1 MQKIYLEKAIDL
13 QNQLKE
19 LIALSVDESINYKIE
34 NEGIRAV
41 GNLIIKGEYLNTNK
55 EIFEETLELDI
66 LATFDKILDQRDFSI
81 KVEDFDYTIR
91 NGNIDVTIEAG
102 VHGVVSGED
111 RYVNDD
117 PVGEIENLIRDDSLL
132 HSDPL
137 SDVPELSST
146 RDSEANFTQY
156 NEASTTYQG
165 ESAMQT
171 EQPYQ
176 GAPAMGETPVYQGEK
191 AVQAEQVHQAAPA
204 MDTIPAY
211 QGGPAVQTNQVY
223 HQAPVM
229 QQASAYQGEPAMQRQ
244 PVTQEQSKTEQF
256 TREEE
261 THESAQEVA
270 ATVETPPLTV
280 AAVETPPVQ
289 VASVE
294 TPPVQAATKIE
305 KRDEDK
311 KIQEVAKDIDE
322 QLQETVYASKS
333 RPIFQDTT
341 DSVGTYYLYIVQ
353 EEDTYQT
360 IAERYA
366 SDEVAIKDYNQN
378 RDLEPGSV
386 LIIPYA
392 P

>member
-41 GNLIIKGEYLNTNK
+41 GNLIIKGEYLNINK

-117 PVGEIENLIRDDSLL
+117 PVEEIENLIRDDELL
-132 HSDPL
+132 QSDPL
-137 SDVPELSST
+137 SGGADFST
-146 RDSEANFTQY
+146 VRKTESKFTEY
-156 NEASTTYQG
+156 NEPTYQEEEAIQNQEKPAIQKQQAYQAASTVQKEQAYQGVPTLQKEPTYQG
-165 ESAMQT
+165 ESAMQKD
-171 EQPYQ
+171 
-176 GAPAMGETPVYQGEK
+176 PVYQDE
-191 AVQAEQVHQAAPA
+191 
-204 MDTIPAY
+204 T
-211 QGGPAVQTNQVY
+211 T
-223 HQAPVM
+223 
-229 QQASAYQGEPAMQRQ
+229 MQRN
-244 PVTQEQSKTEQF
+244 PTVQEEMKVEEIK
-256 TREEE
+256 REDEPIE
-261 THESAQEVA
+261 IVSEVA
-270 ATVETPPLTV
+270 

-289 VASVE
+289 
-294 TPPVQAATKIE
+294 AAIKVE

-322 QLQETVYASKS
+322 QLQETVYESKS

-366 SDEVAIKDYNQN
+366 GDEEAIIEYNQN
-378 RDLEPGSV
+378 RELEPGCV

>member
-41 GNLIIKGEYLNTNK
+41 GNLIIKGEYLNANK

-81 KVEDFDYTIR
+81 KVEDFDYKIR

-117 PVGEIENLIRDDSLL
+117 PVGDIENLIRDDQLL
-132 HSDPL
+132 QSDPL
-137 SDVPELSST
+137 VDVVSST
-146 RDSEANFTQY
+146 RETEMKFAEY
-156 NEASTTYQG
+156 NEPPVYSGEPAVQKEQVYQTSAMQQEPAYQG
-165 ESAMQT
+165 EPAMQQ
-171 EQPYQ
+171 E
-176 GAPAMGETPVYQGEK
+176 PVYQGE
-191 AVQAEQVHQAAPA
+191 PA
-204 MDTIPAY
+204 MQKEPTYQREPAMQKEPIY
-211 QGGPAVQTNQVY
+211 QREPA
-223 HQAPVM
+223 M
-229 QQASAYQGEPAMQRQ
+229 QKKPTYQGEPAMQRQ
-244 PVTQEQSKTEQF
+244 PEIQEEVKAVQV

-261 THESAQEVA
+261 KPAQEVVA
-270 ATVETPPLTV
+270 PVET
-280 AAVETPPVQ
+280 Q
-289 VASVE
+289 
-294 TPPVQAATKIE
+294 PVQASVNVE
-305 KRDEDK
+305 KRDDDK

-322 QLQETVYASKS
+322 QLQETVYESKS

-366 SDEVAIKDYNQN
+366 SDEIAIKDYNQH
-378 RDLEPGSV
+378 RELEPGSV

>member
-117 PVGEIENLIRDDSLL
+117 PVGEIESLIRDDQLL
-132 HSDPL
+132 QSDPL
-137 SDVPELSST
+137 VDVVDISST
-146 RDSEANFTQY
+146 RETETKFAEY
-156 NEASTTYQG
+156 NEPPVYSGEPAMQKEPAYQREPAMQQEPAYQREPAMQQEPAYQREPAMRQEPTYQG
-165 ESAMQT
+165 EPAMQ
-171 EQPYQ
+171 
-176 GAPAMGETPVYQGEK
+176 
-191 AVQAEQVHQAAPA
+191 QVP
-204 MDTIPAY
+204 
-211 QGGPAVQTNQVY
+211 
-223 HQAPVM
+223 
-229 QQASAYQGEPAMQRQ
+229 AYQGEPAMQR
-244 PVTQEQSKTEQF
+244 PPEMQEEVKAVQVP
-256 TREEE
+256 REEE
-261 THESAQEVA
+261 TLKPAQEVVA
-270 ATVETPPLTV
+270 PVET
-280 AAVETPPVQ
+280 Q
-289 VASVE
+289 
-294 TPPVQAATKIE
+294 PVQASVNVE
-305 KRDEDK
+305 KRDDDK

-322 QLQETVYASKS
+322 QLQETVYESKS

-366 SDEVAIKDYNQN
+366 SDELAIKDYNQH
-378 RDLEPGSV
+378 RELEAGSV